1 MNTMLDNEIIIGKDF
16 YLWKNARIYF
26 QYDEKIDGYCLF
38 DAYGFAD
45 DLFIPQDINGIQI
58 KCIYGEEFYNG
69 LTSYEKVVVSEN
81 NQNFI
86 TIDGILFSHNKK
98 RLILYPPNKKATAYT
113 VPASVNT
120 ISSCSFS
127 YNEYLEK
134 IDFQNGVE
142 SINDYALAWCKNL
155 LQVTLPQSIK
165 SIGHKAFL
173 GVDKLL
179 TVQYGGCISDW
190 QNIYISD
197 INNDALKTAML
208 LCQGSIGE
216 S

>member
-38 DAYGFAD
+38 DASGFAD

-98 RLILYPPNKKATAYT
+98 SLFFIHLIKKLQH
-113 VPASVNT
+113 
-120 ISSCSFS
+120 IQ
-127 YNEYLEK
+127 
-134 IDFQNGVE
+134 FQ
-142 SINDYALAWCKNL
+142 
-155 LQVTLPQSIK
+155 QV
-165 SIGHKAFL
+165 
-173 GVDKLL
+173 
-179 TVQYGGCISDW
+179 
-190 QNIYISD
+190 
-197 INNDALKTAML
+197 
-208 LCQGSIGE
+208 
-216 S
+216 